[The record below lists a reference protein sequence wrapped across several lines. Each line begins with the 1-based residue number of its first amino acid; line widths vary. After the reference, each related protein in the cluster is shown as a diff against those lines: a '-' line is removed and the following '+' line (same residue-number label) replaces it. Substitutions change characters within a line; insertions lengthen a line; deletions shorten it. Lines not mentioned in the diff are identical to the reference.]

1 MSGWTASAFLIKDSE
16 DMAKAAKKKAVKP
29 AKKAVKPGRRVAA
42 AKPTKIVKAAS
53 PVKKPATARAP
64 VVSKDELRA
73 QLEKA
78 QSLIAGLRTKAREAT
93 RAAKASAAQ
102 TAELQ
107 AKMAQLEKKF
117 AVQEKPTSSAPT
129 SEKPAKQ
136 RGRNAAVKAK
146 PAAPIEP
153 AEAGLADSETP
164 EA

>member
-1 MSGWTASAFLIKDSE
+1 MSDWTASAFLIKDSE
-16 DMAKAAKKKAVKP
+16 DMAKAATKKAVKP

-42 AKPTKIVKAAS
+42 AKPTKIAKAAA
-53 PVKKPATARAP
+53 PVKKSATARAP

-78 QSLIAGLRTKAREAT
+78 QATIASLRTKSREAT
-93 RAAKASAAQ
+93 RAAKASATQ
-102 TAELQ
+102 LAELE
-107 AKMAQLEKKF
+107 AKVAQLEKKL

-129 SEKPAKQ
+129 SEKPAKP
-136 RGRNAAVKAK
+136 RGRKAAVKAK